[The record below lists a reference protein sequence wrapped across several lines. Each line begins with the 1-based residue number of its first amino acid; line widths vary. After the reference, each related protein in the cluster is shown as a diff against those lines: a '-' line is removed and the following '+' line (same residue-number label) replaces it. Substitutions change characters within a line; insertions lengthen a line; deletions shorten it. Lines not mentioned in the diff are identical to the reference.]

1 VASEYTGILAR
12 TTCFPADFTITDAN
26 DPNRVVYEVCI
37 PCTNLM
43 DGSRRARAGGYMQR
57 GCTSLP
63 SRSCRAS
70 EALNYQTC
78 AWPSEFAVRPRSVRG
93 EPYKCLHPI
102 SKLINCFGRRFKDR
116 SRIKLSLL
124 RCAVACHYTRAGT
137 APLLYRRP
145 KWGGP
150 RSPSDRRKSPEALIG
165 RGGSPPCLACCESG

>member
-102 SKLINCFGRRFKDR
+102 SKLINCFGCRLQRQESDQAFLA
-116 SRIKLSLL
+116 SMCCSMSLHQG
-124 RCAVACHYTRAGT
+124 RYGTVIVQEAEVGRA
-137 APLLYRRP
+137 A
-145 KWGGP
+145 
-150 RSPSDRRKSPEALIG
+150 
-165 RGGSPPCLACCESG
+165 